1 MSGISTHVL
10 DTSAGR
16 PAEAVAVTLER
27 RGEAGWR
34 EVASR
39 RTDADGRV
47 ADLLA
52 GDALEAGRHR
62 IRFEVGPYFGARG
75 IEPFYPYAEIVFT
88 VRDAG
93 DHYHVPLLLSPFG
106 YTTYRGS

>member
-1 MSGISTHVL
+1 MSGITTHVL

-16 PAEAVAVTLER
+16 PAEGVAVTLEAE
-27 RGEAGWR
+27 GDAGWQ
-34 EVASR
+34 ELASR

-47 ADLLA
+47 ADLLP
-52 GDALEAGRHR
+52 GDELAPGRHR
-62 IRFEVGPYFGARG
+62 IRFELGPYFGARG
-75 IEPFYPYAEIVFT
+75 LEAFYPYAEVVFT
-88 VRDAG
+88 VRDPG